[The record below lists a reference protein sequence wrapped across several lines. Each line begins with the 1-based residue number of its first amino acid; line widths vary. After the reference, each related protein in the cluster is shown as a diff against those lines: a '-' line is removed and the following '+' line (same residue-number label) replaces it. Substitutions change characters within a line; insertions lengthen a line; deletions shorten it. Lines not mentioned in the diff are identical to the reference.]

1 MSRWS
6 GGIVLLL
13 LACTASAIERI
24 QLGWGSLEAETWA
37 ARDIALELDW
47 SAADAGRLTLSI
59 AQLEIAGERVTGV
72 QVICSAFEL
81 LGDAAHCR
89 KGTLAL
95 ASDWLEAREVP
106 VSFDY
111 RFDTGS
117 LELSLARLPLA
128 GGAVQLAL
136 HQQADSWRLEAAF
149 GDVLLAQLAALAA
162 KAGVKLPALELA
174 GTVSGRVRLRG
185 GAQGLRDVDWQLE
198 TRQAGYS
205 NAEGSQAGEALAV
218 ASRGQVTPRGKD
230 WQVQAS
236 LAARGGML
244 YSDPLYLEFSQ
255 AQPLELAAELR
266 WRAASAELL
275 LDSLKFTQPGVA
287 RGRAEGVLAPG
298 AERPL
303 RRLSVELDEALLPG
317 FYANWV
323 QPWFAGT
330 VLEKLDTGGRL
341 QGRVQIEDGRPRAA
355 RLALDGVSFG
365 ERSGLFGVQELDG
378 ELAWDASGEPQ
389 RSRLAWQGAHFHQLL
404 LGAAA
409 LQLETGPDGL
419 RIREPLKVPLL
430 DGQLHVEE
438 FELGRD
444 AEGGVRWLLDA
455 TLTPV
460 SMQAFSNA
468 LGWPTMAGSLSG
480 MVPRVR
486 YEKGE
491 LTLGG
496 TLLVQAFD
504 GAVTVRNLRI
514 RQPLGLVPRLWAD
527 ARLERLDLDT
537 LTRTFSFGRIEG
549 RLQGEVNGLYMEAWQ
564 LVAFDA
570 HFETPPDDDSRH
582 RISQRA
588 VDNIS
593 NLGGSGVGGA
603 VSRSFMRVFEDF
615 PYKRL
620 GIRCRLEN
628 GVCHMGGV
636 APAKQGYYLVEGQL
650 LPRLDVIGYS
660 DQVAWDSLV
669 ERLVAITK
677 GETPRIE

>member
-1 MSRWS
+1 LSRWP

-13 LACTASAIERI
+13 LTCTASAIERL
-24 QLGWGSLEAETWA
+24 QLGWGSLEADTWA
-37 ARDIALELDW
+37 ARDIGVELDW

-59 AQLEIAGERVTGV
+59 EQLEFGGERITGV
-72 QVICSAFEL
+72 RLICTALEL
-81 LGDAAHCR
+81 PRDAVHCR
-89 KGTLAL
+89 KGTLTL
-95 ASDWLEAREVP
+95 ASAWLKAQQVP
-106 VSFDY
+106 VSFHY
-111 RFDTGS
+111 HFDTGS
-117 LELSLARLPLA
+117 LEVSLAQVPLA
-128 GGAVQLAL
+128 GGAVQLVL
-136 HQQADSWRLEAAF
+136 HRQADSWRLEAVF
-149 GDVLLAQLAALAA
+149 SDLLLTQLVPLAAR
-162 KAGVKLPALELA
+162 AGVTLPALQLA
-174 GTVSGRVRLRG
+174 GTASGRAQLRG
-185 GAQGLRDVDWQLE
+185 GARGVSAVDWRLQMQ
-198 TRQAGYS
+198 QAGYS

-218 ASRGQVTPRGKD
+218 TSRGRATPQGKD

-236 LAARGGML
+236 LAAHGGML
-244 YSDPLYLEFSQ
+244 YSDPLYLEFSPV
-255 AQPLELAAELR
+255 QPLELDAELR
-266 WRAASAELL
+266 WRAASADLL
-275 LDSLKFTQPGVA
+275 LDSLDFRQPGVT
-287 RGRAEGVLAPG
+287 RGRVEGILAPG

-303 RRLSVELDEALLPG
+303 RQLSVALDEALLPA

-323 QPWFAGT
+323 QPWFAGS
-330 VLEKLDTGGRL
+330 VLEKLDTGGQL
-341 QGRVQIEDGRPRAA
+341 QGRVQIADGRLRAA
-355 RLALDGVSFG
+355 QLVLDGVSFG
-365 ERSGLFGVQELDG
+365 ERSGLFGVQELSG
-378 ELAWDASGEPQ
+378 ELAWDASGAAL
-389 RSRLAWQGAHFHQLL
+389 RSQLAWQGAHFHQLL
-404 LGAAA
+404 LGGAA

-419 RIREPLKVPLL
+419 RILEPLRVPLL

-444 AEGGVRWLLDA
+444 EAGDVRWLLDA
-455 TLTPV
+455 ILTPV

-527 ARLERLDLDT
+527 ARLEGLDLDT

-603 VSRSFMRVFEDF
+603 LSRSFMRVFEDF

-660 DQVAWDSLV
+660 DQVAWNSLV

>member
-1 MSRWS
+1 MSRWL

-13 LACTASAIERI
+13 LTCAASAIERI
-24 QLGWGSLEAETWA
+24 QLGWASIEADTWA

-47 SAADAGRLTLSI
+47 SAADVGRLTLSI

-95 ASDWLEAREVP
+95 ASAWLEAREVP

-117 LELSLARLPLA
+117 LEVSLARLPLA
-128 GGAVQLAL
+128 GGAVQLVL

-149 GDVLLAQLAALAA
+149 RDLLLAQLAALAA
-162 KAGVKLPALELA
+162 KAGVTLPALEFA
-174 GTVSGRVRLRG
+174 GTVSGRAQLRG
-185 GAQGLRDVDWQLE
+185 GAQGVRAVDWRLQ
-198 TRQAGYS
+198 TQRAGYS
-205 NAEGSQAGEALAV
+205 NAAGSQAAEALALTSHGR
-218 ASRGQVTPRGKD
+218 AKPQGKD
-230 WQVQAS
+230 WQVQTS
-236 LAARGGML
+236 FAARGGML
-244 YSDPLYLEFSQ
+244 YSDPLYLEFSP
-255 AQPLELAAELR
+255 AQPLEVDAELR
-266 WRAASAELL
+266 WRAAAAELF
-275 LDSLKFTQPGVA
+275 LDSLDFRQPGVT
-287 RGRAEGVLAPG
+287 RGRVEGVLAAG

-303 RRLSVELDEALLPG
+303 RQLSVTLDEALLPA

-323 QPWFAGT
+323 QPWFAGG
-330 VLEKLDTGGRL
+330 VLEKLDTGGKL

-355 RLALDGVSFG
+355 RLTLDGVSFG
-365 ERSGLFGVQELDG
+365 ERNGLFGVQELDG
-378 ELAWDASGEPQ
+378 ELAWDAGGAPQ
-389 RSRLAWQGAHFHQLL
+389 FSQLAWQGAHFHQLL

-409 LQLETGPDGL
+409 LQLETGADGL
-419 RIREPLKVPLL
+419 RMRAPLTVPLL

-444 AEGGVRWLLDA
+444 EAGVRWLLDA

-468 LGWPTMAGSLSG
+468 LGWPTMGGSLSG

-527 ARLERLDLDT
+527 ARLEGLDLDT

-549 RLQGEVNGLYMEAWQ
+549 RLQGEVNDLYMEAWQ

-636 APAKQGYYLVEGQL
+636 APARQGYYLVEGQL

-660 DQVAWDSLV
+660 DQVAWNSLV

>member
-1 MSRWS
+1 MSRWL

-13 LACTASAIERI
+13 LTCAASAIERI
-24 QLGWGSLEAETWA
+24 QLGWASIEADTWA

-95 ASDWLEAREVP
+95 ASAWLEAREVP

-117 LELSLARLPLA
+117 LEVSLARLPLA
-128 GGAVQLAL
+128 GGAVQLVL

-149 GDVLLAQLAALAA
+149 RDLLLAQLAALAA
-162 KAGVKLPALELA
+162 KAGVTLPALEFA
-174 GTVSGRVRLRG
+174 GTVSGRAQLRG
-185 GAQGLRDVDWQLE
+185 GAQGVRAVDWRLQ
-198 TRQAGYS
+198 TQRAGYS
-205 NAEGSQAGEALAV
+205 NAAGSQAAEALALTSHGR
-218 ASRGQVTPRGKD
+218 AKPQGKD
-230 WQVQAS
+230 WQVQTS
-236 LAARGGML
+236 FAARGGML
-244 YSDPLYLEFSQ
+244 YSDPLYLEFSP
-255 AQPLELAAELR
+255 AQPLEVDAELR
-266 WRAASAELL
+266 WRAAAAELF
-275 LDSLKFTQPGVA
+275 LDSLDFRQPGVT
-287 RGRAEGVLAPG
+287 RGRVEGVLAAG

-303 RRLSVELDEALLPG
+303 RQLSVTLDEALLPA

-323 QPWFAGT
+323 QPWFAGG
-330 VLEKLDTGGRL
+330 VLEKLDTGGKL

-355 RLALDGVSFG
+355 RLTLDGVSFG
-365 ERSGLFGVQELDG
+365 ERNGLFGVQELDG
-378 ELAWDASGEPQ
+378 ELAWDAGGAPQ
-389 RSRLAWQGAHFHQLL
+389 FSQLAWQGAHFHQLL

-409 LQLETGPDGL
+409 LQLETGADGL
-419 RIREPLKVPLL
+419 RMRAPLTVPLL

-444 AEGGVRWLLDA
+444 EAGVRWLLDA

-468 LGWPTMAGSLSG
+468 LGWPTMGGSLSG

-527 ARLERLDLDT
+527 ARLEGLDLDT

-549 RLQGEVNGLYMEAWQ
+549 RLQGEVNDLYMEAWQ

-636 APAKQGYYLVEGQL
+636 APARQGYYLVEGQL

-660 DQVAWDSLV
+660 DQVAWNSLV

>member
-1 MSRWS
+1 MSRWP
-6 GGIVLLL
+6 GGFILLL
-13 LACTASAIERI
+13 LTCTASAIDRV
-24 QLGWGSLEAETWA
+24 QLGWASLEAETWA
-37 ARDIALELDW
+37 ARDISLELDW
-47 SAADAGRLTLSI
+47 STADAGRLTLSV

-72 QVICSAFEL
+72 QLICGAFEL
-81 LGDAAHCR
+81 RGDAAHCR
-89 KGTLAL
+89 AGTLAL
-95 ASDWLEAREVP
+95 ASDWLKAQQVP

-117 LELSLARLPLA
+117 LEVSMARLPLA
-128 GGAVQLAL
+128 GGTVQLVL
-136 HQQADSWRLEAAF
+136 HQQSDSWRLEAAF
-149 GDVLLAQLAALAA
+149 GEVLLAQLAVLAA
-162 KAGVKLPALELA
+162 RAGVKLPAFEFA
-174 GTVSGRVRLRG
+174 GTASGLVQLRG
-185 GAQGLRDVDWQLE
+185 GAPGLRAIDWQLQ
-198 TRQAGYS
+198 TQQAGYS
-205 NAEGSQAGEALAV
+205 NAEGSQAGEALAL
-218 ASRGQVTPRGKD
+218 ASRGRAAPQGKD

-255 AQPLELAAELR
+255 AQPLECAADLR
-266 WRAASAELL
+266 WRAASGELV
-275 LDSLKFTQPGVA
+275 LDSLDVTQPGVTRA
-287 RGRAEGVLAPG
+287 RVEGVLTPG

-303 RRLSVELDEALLPG
+303 RQLSVVLDEALLPG
-317 FYANWV
+317 FYSTWV
-323 QPWFAGT
+323 QPWLTGS

-341 QGRVQIEDGRPRAA
+341 QGRVQIEHGRPRAA
-355 RLALDGVSFG
+355 RLALQRVSFG
-365 ERSGLFGVQELDG
+365 ERNGLFGVQELDG
-378 ELAWDASGEPQ
+378 ELAWDAGGEPQ
-389 RSRLAWQGAHFHQLL
+389 HSQLAWQGAHFHQLL

-419 RIREPLKVPLL
+419 RIRAPLKVPLL

-444 AEGGVRWLLDA
+444 EAGVRWLLDA

-468 LGWPTMAGSLSG
+468 LGWPTMGGSLSG

-527 ARLERLDLDT
+527 ARLEGLDLDT

-549 RLQGEVNGLYMEAWQ
+549 RLQGEVSGLYMEAWQ

-660 DQVAWDSLV
+660 DRVAWSSLV

>member
-1 MSRWS
+1 MSRWP

-13 LACTASAIERI
+13 LACTASAIDRL
-24 QLGWGSLEAETWA
+24 QLGWASLEAEAWA
-37 ARDIALELDW
+37 ARDISLELDW

-59 AQLEIAGERVTGV
+59 GQLEIGGERVTGV
-72 QVICSAFEL
+72 RLVCNAFEL
-81 LGDAAHCR
+81 LRDAAHCR

-95 ASDWLEAREVP
+95 ASAWLEAQQIP

-117 LELSLARLPLA
+117 LKVSLARVPLA
-128 GGAVQLAL
+128 GGAVQLVL

-149 GDVLLAQLAALAA
+149 GEALLSQLAALAA
-162 KAGVKLPALELA
+162 KAGVKLPAFELA
-174 GTVSGRVRLRG
+174 GTASGRVQLRG
-185 GAQGLRDVDWQLE
+185 GAQGLRDIDWELE
-198 TRQAGYS
+198 TKQAGYS
-205 NAEGSQAGEALAV
+205 NAEGSQAAEALALTSLGR
-218 ASRGQVTPRGKD
+218 ATPQGKD

-244 YSDPLYLEFSQ
+244 YSDPLYLEFTP
-255 AQPLELAAELR
+255 AQPLEFDARLR
-266 WRAASAELL
+266 WRTTAAELL
-275 LDSLKFTQPGVA
+275 LDSLDFRQPGVT
-287 RGRAEGVLAPG
+287 RGRVEGVLAPG

-303 RRLSVELDEALLPG
+303 PQLSVALDEALLPA

-323 QPWFAGT
+323 QPWFAGG

-341 QGRVQIEDGRPRAA
+341 QGRVQIEDGRPRAV

-378 ELAWDASGEPQ
+378 ELAWNASGEPQ

-409 LQLETGPDGL
+409 LQLETGPHGL
-419 RIREPLKVPLL
+419 RIGEPLKVPLL
-430 DGQLHVEE
+430 DGRLHVEE

-444 AEGGVRWLLDA
+444 AEGAVRWLLDA

-468 LGWPTMAGSLSG
+468 LGWPTMGGSLSG

-527 ARLERLDLDT
+527 ARLEGLDLDT

-549 RLQGEVNGLYMEAWQ
+549 RLQGEVKDLYMEAWQ

-570 HFETPPDDDSRH
+570 HFETPPDDDTRH

-636 APAKQGYYLVEGQL
+636 APARQGYYLVEGQL
-650 LPRLDVIGYS
+650 LPRLDVIGYAER
-660 DQVAWDSLV
+660 VAWSSLV
-669 ERLVAITK
+669 ERLVAITR